1 MSDTLTQLKEI
12 LKNNPEEFNK
22 LPEETRKALFAQM
35 GIKDQGLLAK
45 TKRLF
50 TGEGRKEFDYPDFDP
65 GMLYPEEDAQLPTS
79 IGGFPTGA
87 PGKPRDLRALFYN
100 SAVTP
105 EAQRDILTNYRPEIA
120 ETMKQDS
127 YGNPYVMV
135 GDKPYYLNR
144 PGVSGQDLR
153 ELSAAGL
160 SIIPAAR
167 GLKPMLAA
175 ESGLARAGGA
185 TLAGA
190 AGSVTQDMLAQQG
203 GSKQGISAERGLLSG
218 ALSGATML
226 AWPLIRAVGVTAFQK
241 AFSKPLASNGEF
253 TTEALEIFRK
263 AGVDPSVFDKASRVQ
278 IADLLKKATSP
289 EEMAAVLEAKNLPVQ
304 VNLTKGQASGDRAQ
318 QAIEFQMRD
327 NLMGDVAKNSMDKF
341 DEEAKGAIAQNIQGV
356 RQRVEGVSNPIT
368 ELNEGVAKAQN
379 QLITE
384 REALKAKYK
393 QSYKDIDKFTDQ
405 QLAWVETPERFRET
419 LMSMPEVRANLDLH
433 PKLKSVIDDFEKN
446 VLGNKLDETGTWV
459 SGGNKTPT
467 VNELYDW
474 RRRLTAVVAGA
485 TPEERVVLGPV
496 KSKFDAFMKDTVSD
510 GLIKGDPALVDMW
523 KKAISERAEFGKLFQ
538 DKDIIERITVPS
550 ENGLKLAMDPHDAG
564 NLIFGASST
573 GFISKLGIVKTMQ
586 QLKNR
591 LSPDNW
597 NALRSDAL
605 YRMLGMTKEQ
615 LEEIAT
621 GGGTKLPTGAAFKKS
636 INDFETKNGP
646 LFRMMFDEG
655 DRKLLKH
662 ISNVWARVTM
672 PKPGASNA
680 AGSGL
685 WMAQTAQR
693 ALNGPVG
700 SLFREFLALASP
712 TTKTIIQPVKGAF
725 KAAKATNYGEG
736 YVPGNRALRPPA
748 YPTAPAA
755 GNIEQR
761 LLEKYDE

>member
-1 MSDTLTQLKEI
+1 MADTLTQLKDI

-22 LPEETRKALFAQM
+22 LPEDTRKALFAQM
-35 GIKDQGLLAK
+35 GIQDQSMTSK
-45 TKRLF
+45 VKRFF
-50 TGEGRKEFDYPDFDP
+50 TGEGKREFDYPDFEPSHLNTP
-65 GMLYPEEDAQLPTS
+65 GQSVLPKRNEEFLPDLPEQAQ
-79 IGGFPTGA
+79 
-87 PGKPRDLRALFYN
+87 DLRQLFYN
-100 SAVTP
+100 AAVTD
-105 EAQRDILTNYRPEIA
+105 EARTDILKAYRPDIA
-120 ETMKQDS
+120 DTLKVDK
-127 YGNPYVMV
+127 YGVPYVTID
-135 GDKPYYLNR
+135 GKQLYLNR

-153 ELSAAGL
+153 EISGAGL

-185 TLAGA
+185 ALAGA
-190 AGSVTQDMLAQQG
+190 AGSATQDMLAQQG
-203 GSKQGISAERGLLSG
+203 GSKQGISAERALFSG

-278 IADLLKKATSP
+278 IADMLKKATSP
-289 EEMAAVLEAKNLPVQ
+289 EEMAAVIEAKNLPVP

-318 QAIEFQMRD
+318 QATEFQMRD
-327 NLMGDVAKNSMDKF
+327 KLMGDVAKNSMDEF
-341 DEEAKGAIAQNIQGV
+341 DEKAKGAIAQNIQGV
-356 RQRVEGVSNPIT
+356 RQRIEGVPNPIT

-379 QLITE
+379 QLVTE

-405 QLAWVETPERFRET
+405 QLAWVEMPERFRAT

-433 PKLKSVIDDFEKN
+433 PKLKSVLDDFEKN

-467 VNELYDW
+467 VNELYNW
-474 RRRLTAVVAGA
+474 RRRLTAVLAGA

-655 DRKLLKH
+655 DRKLLKQ

-672 PKPGASNA
+672 PKPGANNPS
-680 AGSGL
+680 GSGL
-685 WMAQTAQR
+685 WVGQAAQR
-693 ALNGPVG
+693 AMNGPMG
-700 SLFREFLALASP
+700 SLLKEFLALASP
-712 TTKTIIQPVKGAF
+712 ATKTFIQPVKGAF

-736 YVPGNRALRPPA
+736 YVPGNQALRPPA